1 MKKREGS
8 VVLKNNIEKAD
19 KQKNIVNIS
28 QYQWIKAKK
37 YFIFPI
43 NDCAVIQ
50 GKLLCRNE
58 FSGLG
63 GQYE

>member
-28 QYQWIKAKK
+28 KCQWIKAKK

-43 NDCAVIQ
+43 NACAVIQ
-50 GKLLCRNE
+50 SKLLCRNE